1 MKKLFSLILF
11 WACFQPSSLLGQEI
25 IGSVASSTVDTNG
38 YSISW
43 TVGEIMT
50 KTDTSGNFIF
60 TQGYH
65 QSGFTIVSID
75 RLGESSLGQFRIYPN
90 PFQHELNL
98 IPEDFEEESFTATLT
113 DMTGK
118 VLYRFDLINDKN
130 TLEFP
135 PLADAQYLLLIRS
148 ESGRYQEHFK
158 VIKSQ

>member
-1 MKKLFSLILF
+1 MKKLFSYILF
-11 WACFQPSSLLGQEI
+11 GSSLLPLSLSGQEL
-25 IGSVASSTVDTNG
+25 IGTVASSTIDTNG

-50 KTDTSGNFIF
+50 LTDTSGNFTF
-60 TQGYH
+60 TQGLH
-65 QSGFTIVSID
+65 QAGFTIVSID
-75 RLGESSLGQFRIYPN
+75 RIGEPSAGQFRIYPN

-98 IPEDFEEESFTATLT
+98 VPQDFEEESFTATLT

-118 VLYRFDLINDKN
+118 VLHRFDLINDKN